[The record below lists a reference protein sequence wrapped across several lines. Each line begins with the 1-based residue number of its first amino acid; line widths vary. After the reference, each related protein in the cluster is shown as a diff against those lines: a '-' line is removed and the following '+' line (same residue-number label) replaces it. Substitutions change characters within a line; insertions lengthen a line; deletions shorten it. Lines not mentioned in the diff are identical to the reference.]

1 MFKEF
6 SDHCLCLVLSEDGTA
21 TVCVNEPA
29 YCCYQVIAGLG
40 AATKDLFSHKSV
52 LQLTPH
58 AFIKKILLYL
68 SSSGF

>member
-52 LQLTPH
+52 L
-58 AFIKKILLYL
+58 
-68 SSSGF
+68 